1 MSFKKKSMVAGLI
14 SAAIIL
20 PTSTGVSFANGNNEG
35 NLQIKSVDHRVVTG
49 NSVNFRKGP
58 GTNYN
63 SIGKLNK
70 GDRVEY
76 LETVGSWIKVKH
88 NSNEGFVHSN
98 YISTSS
104 NTGESNEDTS
114 VKSEKQV
121 TGNRVNFRKGPGTS
135 YSIIT
140 SLNKGTKVGYI
151 SENNGWAKI
160 SHNGN
165 IGYMSTNYL
174 ATIDSNS
181 GGNNSESNEDST
193 VKSEKQVT
201 GNRVNFRK
209 GPGTNY
215 SVITSLN
222 KGTKVGYISE
232 SNGWAKISYNGNI
245 GYMSTNYLATTD
257 SNSGGNNSESNED
270 STIKSEKQVTGNTV
284 NFRKGPGTN
293 YSVITSLNKGTKV
306 GYISESNGWAKV
318 NYNGTIGYM
327 SANYIGYVDSNSGAG
342 ESGTSQGAD
351 AVISLAKQQLG
362 KPYVWGAEG
371 PGSFDCSGFTQ
382 YVFKNAAG
390 KILPRVS
397 KEQSKFG
404 QSVNKSNLQKG
415 DLIFFDTDK
424 DGVVNH
430 VGIYMGNN
438 EFIHASSGGKKV
450 MISQLNSYYNSAY
463 TNARRVL

>member
-1 MSFKKKSMVAGLI
+1 MSFKKKSMAAGLI

-58 GTNYN
+58 GKNYN

-76 LETVGSWIKVKH
+76 LETVGSWIKVKY

-151 SENNGWAKI
+151 SESNGWAKI
-160 SHNGN
+160 SYNGN

-181 GGNNSESNEDST
+181 GGNNSESNENST
-193 VKSEKQVT
+193 VKSEKQVI
-201 GNRVNFRK
+201 GNR
-209 GPGTNY
+209 
-215 SVITSLN
+215 
-222 KGTKVGYISE
+222 
-232 SNGWAKISYNGNI
+232 
-245 GYMSTNYLATTD
+245 
-257 SNSGGNNSESNED
+257 
-270 STIKSEKQVTGNTV
+270 V

-327 SANYIGYVDSNSGAG
+327 SVNYIGDVNSNPGAG

-371 PGSFDCSGFTQ
+371 PSSFDCSGFTQ

-390 KILPRVS
+390 KNLPRVS

-450 MISQLNSYYNSAY
+450 IISQLNSYYNSVY

>member
-1 MSFKKKSMVAGLI
+1 MSFKKKSMAAGLI

-160 SHNGN
+160 SYNGN

-181 GGNNSESNEDST
+181 GGNNSGSNEDST

-232 SNGWAKISYNGNI
+232 SNGWAK
-245 GYMSTNYLATTD
+245 
-257 SNSGGNNSESNED
+257 
-270 STIKSEKQVTGNTV
+270 
-284 NFRKGPGTN
+284 
-293 YSVITSLNKGTKV
+293 
-306 GYISESNGWAKV
+306 V

-327 SANYIGYVDSNSGAG
+327 SANYIGDVNSNPGAG
-342 ESGTSQGAD
+342 ASGTSQGAD

-371 PGSFDCSGFTQ
+371 PSSFDCSGFTQ

-390 KILPRVS
+390 KNLPRVS

-450 MISQLNSYYNSAY
+450 IISQLNSYYNSVY

>member
-1 MSFKKKSMVAGLI
+1 MSFKKKSMAAGLI

-160 SHNGN
+160 SYNGN

-181 GGNNSESNEDST
+181 GGNNSGNNEDST

-232 SNGWAKISYNGNI
+232 SNGWAK
-245 GYMSTNYLATTD
+245 
-257 SNSGGNNSESNED
+257 
-270 STIKSEKQVTGNTV
+270 
-284 NFRKGPGTN
+284 
-293 YSVITSLNKGTKV
+293 
-306 GYISESNGWAKV
+306 V

-327 SANYIGYVDSNSGAG
+327 SANYIGDVNSNPGAG

-371 PGSFDCSGFTQ
+371 PSSFDCSGFTQ

-390 KILPRVS
+390 KNLPRVS

-450 MISQLNSYYNSAY
+450 IISQLNSYYNSVY

>member
-49 NSVNFRKGP
+49 NRVNFRKGP

-160 SHNGN
+160 SYNGN

-181 GGNNSESNEDST
+181 GGNNSGSNEDST

-232 SNGWAKISYNGNI
+232 SNGWAK
-245 GYMSTNYLATTD
+245 
-257 SNSGGNNSESNED
+257 
-270 STIKSEKQVTGNTV
+270 
-284 NFRKGPGTN
+284 
-293 YSVITSLNKGTKV
+293 
-306 GYISESNGWAKV
+306 V

-327 SANYIGYVDSNSGAG
+327 SANYIGDVNSNPGAG

-371 PGSFDCSGFTQ
+371 PSSFDCSGFTQ

-390 KILPRVS
+390 KNLPRVS

-450 MISQLNSYYNSAY
+450 IISQLNSYYNSVY

>member
-1 MSFKKKSMVAGLI
+1 MSFKKKSMAAGLI

-121 TGNRVNFRKGPGTS
+121 TGNRVNFRKGPGTN
-135 YSIIT
+135 YSVIT

-160 SHNGN
+160 SYNGN

-232 SNGWAKISYNGNI
+232 SNGWAK
-245 GYMSTNYLATTD
+245 
-257 SNSGGNNSESNED
+257 
-270 STIKSEKQVTGNTV
+270 
-284 NFRKGPGTN
+284 
-293 YSVITSLNKGTKV
+293 
-306 GYISESNGWAKV
+306 V

-327 SANYIGYVDSNSGAG
+327 SANYIGDVNSNPGAG

-371 PGSFDCSGFTQ
+371 PSSFDCSGFTQ

-390 KILPRVS
+390 KNLPRVS

-450 MISQLNSYYNSAY
+450 IISQLNSYYNSVY

>member
-1 MSFKKKSMVAGLI
+1 MSFKKKSMAAGLI

-20 PTSTGVSFANGNNEG
+20 PASTGVSFANGNNEG

-76 LETVGSWIKVKH
+76 LETVGSWIKVKY
-88 NSNEGFVHSN
+88 NSTEGFVHSN

-104 NTGESNEDTS
+104 NTGESNGDTS
-114 VKSEKQV
+114 VKSEKLV
-121 TGNRVNFRKGPGTS
+121 TGNRVNFRKGPGTN

-151 SENNGWAKI
+151 SESNGWAKI
-160 SHNGN
+160 SYNGN
-165 IGYMSTNYL
+165 IGYMSTSYL
-174 ATIDSNS
+174 ATIDSNG

-232 SNGWAKISYNGNI
+232 SNGWAK
-245 GYMSTNYLATTD
+245 
-257 SNSGGNNSESNED
+257 
-270 STIKSEKQVTGNTV
+270 
-284 NFRKGPGTN
+284 
-293 YSVITSLNKGTKV
+293 
-306 GYISESNGWAKV
+306 V

-327 SANYIGYVDSNSGAG
+327 SANYIGVVDSNSGAG

-362 KPYVWGAEG
+362 KPYLWGAEG
-371 PGSFDCSGFTQ
+371 PSSFDCSGFTQ

-390 KILPRVS
+390 KNLPRVS

-424 DGVVNH
+424 DGAINH

-450 MISQLNSYYNSAY
+450 MISQLNSYYNSVY

>member
-1 MSFKKKSMVAGLI
+1 MSFKKKSMAAGLI

-88 NSNEGFVHSN
+88 NSNEGFIHSN

-114 VKSEKQV
+114 
-121 TGNRVNFRKGPGTS
+121 
-135 YSIIT
+135 
-140 SLNKGTKVGYI
+140 
-151 SENNGWAKI
+151 
-160 SHNGN
+160 
-165 IGYMSTNYL
+165 
-174 ATIDSNS
+174 
-181 GGNNSESNEDST
+181 

-245 GYMSTNYLATTD
+245 GYMSTNYLATID

-270 STIKSEKQVTGNTV
+270 GTVKSEKQVTGNRV

-327 SANYIGYVDSNSGAG
+327 SVNYIGAVNSNSGAG

-371 PGSFDCSGFTQ
+371 PSSFDCSGFTQ

-390 KILPRVS
+390 KNLPRVS

-450 MISQLNSYYNSAY
+450 IISQLNSYYNSVY

>member
-1 MSFKKKSMVAGLI
+1 MSFKKKSMAAGLI

-76 LETVGSWIKVKH
+76 LETVGSWIKVKY

-114 VKSEKQV
+114 VKSEEQV

-135 YSIIT
+135 YSI
-140 SLNKGTKVGYI
+140 
-151 SENNGWAKI
+151 
-160 SHNGN
+160 
-165 IGYMSTNYL
+165 
-174 ATIDSNS
+174 
-181 GGNNSESNEDST
+181 
-193 VKSEKQVT
+193 
-201 GNRVNFRK
+201 
-209 GPGTNY
+209 
-215 SVITSLN
+215 ITSLN

-245 GYMSTNYLATTD
+245 GYMSTNYLATID
-257 SNSGGNNSESNED
+257 SNSGGNNSESNEN
-270 STIKSEKQVTGNTV
+270 STVKSEKQVIGNRV

-327 SANYIGYVDSNSGAG
+327 SVNYIGDVNSNPGAG

-371 PGSFDCSGFTQ
+371 PSSFDCSGFTQ

-390 KILPRVS
+390 KNLPRVS

-450 MISQLNSYYNSAY
+450 IISQLNSYYNSVY

>member
-1 MSFKKKSMVAGLI
+1 MSFKKKSMAAGLI

-76 LETVGSWIKVKH
+76 LETVGSWIKVKY

-160 SHNGN
+160 SYNGN

-181 GGNNSESNEDST
+181 GGNNSGSNEDST

-232 SNGWAKISYNGNI
+232 SNGWAK
-245 GYMSTNYLATTD
+245 
-257 SNSGGNNSESNED
+257 
-270 STIKSEKQVTGNTV
+270 
-284 NFRKGPGTN
+284 
-293 YSVITSLNKGTKV
+293 
-306 GYISESNGWAKV
+306 V

-327 SANYIGYVDSNSGAG
+327 SANYIGDVNSNPGAG

-371 PGSFDCSGFTQ
+371 PSSFDCSGFTQ

-390 KILPRVS
+390 KNLPRVS

-450 MISQLNSYYNSAY
+450 IISQLNSYYNSVY

>member
-1 MSFKKKSMVAGLI
+1 MSFKKKSMAAGLI

-160 SHNGN
+160 NYNGN

-181 GGNNSESNEDST
+181 GGNNSGSNEDST

-232 SNGWAKISYNGNI
+232 SNGWAK
-245 GYMSTNYLATTD
+245 
-257 SNSGGNNSESNED
+257 
-270 STIKSEKQVTGNTV
+270 
-284 NFRKGPGTN
+284 
-293 YSVITSLNKGTKV
+293 
-306 GYISESNGWAKV
+306 V

-327 SANYIGYVDSNSGAG
+327 SANYIGDVNSNPGEG

-371 PGSFDCSGFTQ
+371 PSSFDCSGFTQ

-390 KILPRVS
+390 KNLPRVS

-450 MISQLNSYYNSAY
+450 IISQLNSYYNSVY

>member
-1 MSFKKKSMVAGLI
+1 MSFKKKSMAAGLI

-76 LETVGSWIKVKH
+76 LETVGSWIKVKY

-160 SHNGN
+160 SYNGN

-181 GGNNSESNEDST
+181 GGNNSGSNEDST

-232 SNGWAKISYNGNI
+232 SNGWAK
-245 GYMSTNYLATTD
+245 
-257 SNSGGNNSESNED
+257 
-270 STIKSEKQVTGNTV
+270 
-284 NFRKGPGTN
+284 
-293 YSVITSLNKGTKV
+293 
-306 GYISESNGWAKV
+306 V

-327 SANYIGYVDSNSGAG
+327 SANYIGDVNSNPGAG
-342 ESGTSQGAD
+342 ESGTSQGVD

-371 PGSFDCSGFTQ
+371 PSSFDCSGFTQ

-390 KILPRVS
+390 KNLPRVS

-450 MISQLNSYYNSAY
+450 IISQLNSYYNSVY

>member
-1 MSFKKKSMVAGLI
+1 MSFKKKSMAAGLI

-35 NLQIKSVDHRVVTG
+35 NLHIKSVDHRVVTG

-58 GTNYN
+58 GINYN

-160 SHNGN
+160 SYNGN

-181 GGNNSESNEDST
+181 GGNNSGSNEDST

-232 SNGWAKISYNGNI
+232 SNGWAK
-245 GYMSTNYLATTD
+245 
-257 SNSGGNNSESNED
+257 
-270 STIKSEKQVTGNTV
+270 
-284 NFRKGPGTN
+284 
-293 YSVITSLNKGTKV
+293 
-306 GYISESNGWAKV
+306 V

-327 SANYIGYVDSNSGAG
+327 SANYIGDVNSNPGAG

-371 PGSFDCSGFTQ
+371 PSSFDCSGFTQ

-390 KILPRVS
+390 KNLPRVS

-450 MISQLNSYYNSAY
+450 IISQLNSYYNSVY

>member
-1 MSFKKKSMVAGLI
+1 MRFKKKSMAAGLI

-121 TGNRVNFRKGPGTS
+121 TGNRVNFRKGSGTS

-160 SHNGN
+160 SYNGN

-181 GGNNSESNEDST
+181 GGNNSGSNEDST

-232 SNGWAKISYNGNI
+232 SNGWAK
-245 GYMSTNYLATTD
+245 
-257 SNSGGNNSESNED
+257 
-270 STIKSEKQVTGNTV
+270 
-284 NFRKGPGTN
+284 
-293 YSVITSLNKGTKV
+293 
-306 GYISESNGWAKV
+306 V

-327 SANYIGYVDSNSGAG
+327 SANYIGDVNSNPGAG

-371 PGSFDCSGFTQ
+371 PSSFDCSGFTQ

-390 KILPRVS
+390 KNLPRVS

-450 MISQLNSYYNSAY
+450 IISQLNSYYNSVY

>member
-1 MSFKKKSMVAGLI
+1 MSFKKKSMAAGLI

-160 SHNGN
+160 SYNGN

-181 GGNNSESNEDST
+181 GGNNSGSNEDST
-193 VKSEKQVT
+193 VKSEKQVI
-201 GNRVNFRK
+201 GNR
-209 GPGTNY
+209 
-215 SVITSLN
+215 
-222 KGTKVGYISE
+222 
-232 SNGWAKISYNGNI
+232 
-245 GYMSTNYLATTD
+245 
-257 SNSGGNNSESNED
+257 
-270 STIKSEKQVTGNTV
+270 V

-327 SANYIGYVDSNSGAG
+327 SANYIGDVNSNPGAG

-371 PGSFDCSGFTQ
+371 PSSFDCSGFTQ

-390 KILPRVS
+390 KNLPRVS

-450 MISQLNSYYNSAY
+450 IISQLNSYYNSVY

>member
-1 MSFKKKSMVAGLI
+1 MSFKKKSMAAGLI

-121 TGNRVNFRKGPGTS
+121 TGNRVNFRKGPGTN
-135 YSIIT
+135 YSVIT

-160 SHNGN
+160 SYNGN

-232 SNGWAKISYNGNI
+232 SNGWAK
-245 GYMSTNYLATTD
+245 
-257 SNSGGNNSESNED
+257 
-270 STIKSEKQVTGNTV
+270 
-284 NFRKGPGTN
+284 
-293 YSVITSLNKGTKV
+293 
-306 GYISESNGWAKV
+306 V

-327 SANYIGYVDSNSGAG
+327 SANYIGVVNSNPGAG

-371 PGSFDCSGFTQ
+371 PSSFDCSGFTQ

-390 KILPRVS
+390 KNLPRVS

-450 MISQLNSYYNSAY
+450 MISQLNSYYNSVY

>member
-1 MSFKKKSMVAGLI
+1 MSFKKKSMAAGLI

-140 SLNKGTKVGYI
+140 SLNKGTKVEYI

-160 SHNGN
+160 KYNGN

-174 ATIDSNS
+174 ATIDSNN
-181 GGNNSESNEDST
+181 GGNNSEST

-201 GNRVNFRK
+201 GNR
-209 GPGTNY
+209 
-215 SVITSLN
+215 
-222 KGTKVGYISE
+222 
-232 SNGWAKISYNGNI
+232 
-245 GYMSTNYLATTD
+245 
-257 SNSGGNNSESNED
+257 
-270 STIKSEKQVTGNTV
+270 V

-327 SANYIGYVDSNSGAG
+327 SANYIGTINSNPGAG

-371 PGSFDCSGFTQ
+371 PSSFDCSGFTQ

-390 KILPRVS
+390 KNLPRVS

-450 MISQLNSYYNSAY
+450 IISQLNSYYNSVY

>member
-1 MSFKKKSMVAGLI
+1 MSFKKKSMAAGLI

-160 SHNGN
+160 SYNGN

-181 GGNNSESNEDST
+181 GGNNSGSNEDST
-193 VKSEKQVT
+193 VKSKKQVT
-201 GNRVNFRK
+201 GNR
-209 GPGTNY
+209 
-215 SVITSLN
+215 
-222 KGTKVGYISE
+222 
-232 SNGWAKISYNGNI
+232 
-245 GYMSTNYLATTD
+245 
-257 SNSGGNNSESNED
+257 
-270 STIKSEKQVTGNTV
+270 V

-327 SANYIGYVDSNSGAG
+327 SANYIGDVNSNPGAG

-371 PGSFDCSGFTQ
+371 PSSFDCSGFTQ

-390 KILPRVS
+390 KNLPRVS
-397 KEQSKFG
+397 KEQSEFG

-450 MISQLNSYYNSAY
+450 IISQLNSYYNSVY

>member
-1 MSFKKKSMVAGLI
+1 MSFKKKSMAAGLI

-160 SHNGN
+160 SYNGN

-181 GGNNSESNEDST
+181 GGNNSGSNEDST

-232 SNGWAKISYNGNI
+232 SNGWAK
-245 GYMSTNYLATTD
+245 
-257 SNSGGNNSESNED
+257 
-270 STIKSEKQVTGNTV
+270 
-284 NFRKGPGTN
+284 
-293 YSVITSLNKGTKV
+293 
-306 GYISESNGWAKV
+306 V

-327 SANYIGYVDSNSGAG
+327 SANYIGDVNSNPGAG

-351 AVISLAKQQLG
+351 SVISLAKQQLG

-371 PGSFDCSGFTQ
+371 PSSFDCSGFTQ

-390 KILPRVS
+390 KNLPRVS

-450 MISQLNSYYNSAY
+450 IISQLNSYYNSVY

>member
-1 MSFKKKSMVAGLI
+1 MSFKKKSMAAGLI

-160 SHNGN
+160 SYNGN

-181 GGNNSESNEDST
+181 GGNNSGSNEDST

-232 SNGWAKISYNGNI
+232 SNGWAK
-245 GYMSTNYLATTD
+245 
-257 SNSGGNNSESNED
+257 
-270 STIKSEKQVTGNTV
+270 
-284 NFRKGPGTN
+284 
-293 YSVITSLNKGTKV
+293 
-306 GYISESNGWAKV
+306 V

-327 SANYIGYVDSNSGAG
+327 SANYIGDVNSNPGAG

-371 PGSFDCSGFTQ
+371 PSSFDCSGFTQ

-390 KILPRVS
+390 KNLPRVS

-450 MISQLNSYYNSAY
+450 IISQLNSYYNSVY

>member
-1 MSFKKKSMVAGLI
+1 MSFKKKSMAAGLI

-20 PTSTGVSFANGNNEG
+20 PTSTVVSFANGNNEG

-160 SHNGN
+160 SYNGN

-181 GGNNSESNEDST
+181 GGNNSGSNEDST

-232 SNGWAKISYNGNI
+232 SNGWAK
-245 GYMSTNYLATTD
+245 
-257 SNSGGNNSESNED
+257 
-270 STIKSEKQVTGNTV
+270 
-284 NFRKGPGTN
+284 
-293 YSVITSLNKGTKV
+293 
-306 GYISESNGWAKV
+306 V

-327 SANYIGYVDSNSGAG
+327 SANYIGDVNSNPGAG

-371 PGSFDCSGFTQ
+371 PSSFDCSGFTQ

-390 KILPRVS
+390 KNLPRVS

-450 MISQLNSYYNSAY
+450 IISQLNSYYNSVY

>member
-1 MSFKKKSMVAGLI
+1 MSFKKKSMAAGLI

-160 SHNGN
+160 SYNGN

-181 GGNNSESNEDST
+181 GGNNSGSNEDST

-232 SNGWAKISYNGNI
+232 SNGWAK
-245 GYMSTNYLATTD
+245 
-257 SNSGGNNSESNED
+257 
-270 STIKSEKQVTGNTV
+270 
-284 NFRKGPGTN
+284 
-293 YSVITSLNKGTKV
+293 
-306 GYISESNGWAKV
+306 V

-327 SANYIGYVDSNSGAG
+327 SANYIGSVNSNPGAG

-371 PGSFDCSGFTQ
+371 PSSFDCSGFTQ

-390 KILPRVS
+390 KNLPRVS

-450 MISQLNSYYNSAY
+450 IISQLNSYYNSVY

>member
-1 MSFKKKSMVAGLI
+1 MNFKKKSMAAGLI

-35 NLQIKSVDHRVVTG
+35 NLQIKSIDHRIVTG

-58 GTNYN
+58 GINYN

-201 GNRVNFRK
+201 GN
-209 GPGTNY
+209 
-215 SVITSLN
+215 
-222 KGTKVGYISE
+222 
-232 SNGWAKISYNGNI
+232 
-245 GYMSTNYLATTD
+245 
-257 SNSGGNNSESNED
+257 
-270 STIKSEKQVTGNTV
+270 TV

-318 NYNGTIGYM
+318 NYNGTIGYI
-327 SANYIGYVDSNSGAG
+327 SVNYIGYVDSNSGAG

>member
-1 MSFKKKSMVAGLI
+1 MSFKKKSMAAGLI

-20 PTSTGVSFANGNNEG
+20 PASTGVSFANGNNEG

-76 LETVGSWIKVKH
+76 LETVGSWIKVKY
-88 NSNEGFVHSN
+88 NSTEGFVHSN

-104 NTGESNEDTS
+104 NTGESNGDTS
-114 VKSEKQV
+114 VKSEKLV
-121 TGNRVNFRKGPGTS
+121 TGNRVNFRKGPGTN

-151 SENNGWAKI
+151 SESNGWAKI
-160 SHNGN
+160 SYNGN
-165 IGYMSTNYL
+165 IGYMSTSYL
-174 ATIDSNS
+174 ATIDSNG

-232 SNGWAKISYNGNI
+232 SNGW
-245 GYMSTNYLATTD
+245 
-257 SNSGGNNSESNED
+257 
-270 STIKSEKQVTGNTV
+270 V
-284 NFRKGPGTN
+284 
-293 YSVITSLNKGTKV
+293 
-306 GYISESNGWAKV
+306 KV

-327 SANYIGYVDSNSGAG
+327 SANYIGVVDSNSGAG

-362 KPYVWGAEG
+362 KPYLWGAEG
-371 PGSFDCSGFTQ
+371 PSSFDCSGFTQ

-450 MISQLNSYYNSAY
+450 MISQLNSYYNSVY

>member
-1 MSFKKKSMVAGLI
+1 MSFKKKSMAAGLI

-58 GTNYN
+58 GTNYT

-76 LETVGSWIKVKH
+76 IETVGSWIKVKY

-104 NTGESNEDTS
+104 NVGESNGDTS

-160 SHNGN
+160 SYNGN

-193 VKSEKQVT
+193 VKSERQVT
-201 GNRVNFRK
+201 GNR
-209 GPGTNY
+209 
-215 SVITSLN
+215 
-222 KGTKVGYISE
+222 
-232 SNGWAKISYNGNI
+232 
-245 GYMSTNYLATTD
+245 
-257 SNSGGNNSESNED
+257 
-270 STIKSEKQVTGNTV
+270 V

-327 SANYIGYVDSNSGAG
+327 SANYIGTINSNPGAG

-371 PGSFDCSGFTQ
+371 PSSFDCSGFTQ

-450 MISQLNSYYNSAY
+450 IISQLNSYYNSVY

>member
-1 MSFKKKSMVAGLI
+1 MSFKKKSMAAGLI

-58 GTNYN
+58 GANYN

-160 SHNGN
+160 SYNGN

-181 GGNNSESNEDST
+181 GGNNSGNNEDST

-232 SNGWAKISYNGNI
+232 SNGWAK
-245 GYMSTNYLATTD
+245 
-257 SNSGGNNSESNED
+257 
-270 STIKSEKQVTGNTV
+270 
-284 NFRKGPGTN
+284 
-293 YSVITSLNKGTKV
+293 
-306 GYISESNGWAKV
+306 V

-327 SANYIGYVDSNSGAG
+327 SANYIGDVNSNPGAG

-371 PGSFDCSGFTQ
+371 PSSFDCSGFTQ

-390 KILPRVS
+390 KNLPRVS

-450 MISQLNSYYNSAY
+450 IISQLNSYYNSVY

>member
-1 MSFKKKSMVAGLI
+1 MSFKKKSMAAGLI

-76 LETVGSWIKVKH
+76 LETVGSWIKVKY

-121 TGNRVNFRKGPGTS
+121 TGNRVNFRKGPGTN

-151 SENNGWAKI
+151 SESNGWAKI

-181 GGNNSESNEDST
+181 GGNNSESNENST
-193 VKSEKQVT
+193 VKSEKQVI
-201 GNRVNFRK
+201 GNR
-209 GPGTNY
+209 
-215 SVITSLN
+215 
-222 KGTKVGYISE
+222 
-232 SNGWAKISYNGNI
+232 
-245 GYMSTNYLATTD
+245 
-257 SNSGGNNSESNED
+257 
-270 STIKSEKQVTGNTV
+270 V

-327 SANYIGYVDSNSGAG
+327 SVNYIGDVNSNPGAG

-371 PGSFDCSGFTQ
+371 PSSFDCSGFTQ

-390 KILPRVS
+390 KNLPRVS

-450 MISQLNSYYNSAY
+450 IISQLNSYYNSVY

>member
-1 MSFKKKSMVAGLI
+1 MSFKKKSMAAGLI

-140 SLNKGTKVGYI
+140 SLNKGTKVEYI

-160 SHNGN
+160 KYNGN

-174 ATIDSNS
+174 ATIDSNN
-181 GGNNSESNEDST
+181 GGNNSEST

-209 GPGTNY
+209 GPG
-215 SVITSLN
+215 I
-222 KGTKVGYISE
+222 
-232 SNGWAKISYNGNI
+232 
-245 GYMSTNYLATTD
+245 
-257 SNSGGNNSESNED
+257 
-270 STIKSEKQVTGNTV
+270 
-284 NFRKGPGTN
+284 N

-327 SANYIGYVDSNSGAG
+327 SANYIGTINSNPGAG

-371 PGSFDCSGFTQ
+371 PSSFDCSGFTQ

-390 KILPRVS
+390 KNLPRVS

-450 MISQLNSYYNSAY
+450 IISQLNSYYNSVY